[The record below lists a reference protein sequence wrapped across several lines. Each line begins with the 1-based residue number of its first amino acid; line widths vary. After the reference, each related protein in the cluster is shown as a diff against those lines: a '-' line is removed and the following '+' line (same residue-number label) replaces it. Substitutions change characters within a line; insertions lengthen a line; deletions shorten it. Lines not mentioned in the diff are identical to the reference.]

1 MRHGDVACCKFN
13 FMLGE
18 FMHWA
23 IYDKEAKAFI
33 EFCGRRVKGGGGGD
47 KSNRN
52 RSADSDVSTSKGGD
66 ASKSVEEPNDFADNR
81 QMKGQ
86 NHPRGTEI
94 CISTSVEA
102 NHNTASAEVPS
113 TSPDTSGV
121 QLHKNA
127 SSSSSTATSAESIAR
142 HEWSIGDAINFSSGE
157 IERSAGSIPWPSL
170 PGLAGSSARYLWSRG
185 TVPIANAV
193 VQQTS
198 VEEFFKAWEGVS
210 GAESKIFVISS
221 ILCFLV
227 FLVLSLYLTCIF
239 Q

>member
-47 KSNRN
+47 KDDSNS
-52 RSADSDVSTSKGGD
+52 SADNDVSTSKGRD
-66 ASKSVEEPNDFADNR
+66 ASKSVDEPIDFADNR
-81 QMKGQ
+81 QTKGQ

-94 CISTSVEA
+94 SISTSVEM
-102 NHNTASAEVPS
+102 NHDTASAGVPPS
-113 TSPDTSGV
+113 FPNSSDA
-121 QLHKNA
+121 QLHDNA
-127 SSSSSTATSAESIAR
+127 SSTTTTDSAESIAR
-142 HEWSIGDAINFSSGE
+142 DEWSIGDAINFSSGE
-157 IERSAGSIPWPSL
+157 IERSGGSIPWPSL
-170 PGLAGSSARYLWSRG
+170 SGLAGSSARYLWSRG

-198 VEEFFKAWEGVS
+198 VEEFFKAWEEVS
-210 GAESKIFVISS
+210 GAESMFFVKSS
-221 ILCFLV
+221 LFFFLV
-227 FLVLSLYLTCIF
+227 
-239 Q
+239 